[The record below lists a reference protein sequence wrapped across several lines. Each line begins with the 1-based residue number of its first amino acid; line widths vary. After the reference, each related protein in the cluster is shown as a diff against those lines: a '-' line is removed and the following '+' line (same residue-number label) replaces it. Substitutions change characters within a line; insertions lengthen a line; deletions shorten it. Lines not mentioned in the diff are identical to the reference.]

1 MKCENCGKEH
11 DGSYGSGRF
20 CSVNCKQSW
29 ITKISNK
36 SNKRKYEFTCKVCGK
51 IFVAGQG
58 KKLILCNKCRK
69 NRDNQIAI
77 NKQNKIHEELR
88 KHTYKCEMCGCEFSY
103 NGVSTRFCSKYCSA
117 KYSSKHVDSK
127 NISNARKLELQ
138 RHIQQYDKQPNVC
151 VICGKPIPFNKR
163 SRKTCSIVCQNENR
177 IRLGKIWSQKTKGK
191 NIVGG
196 FRERSSNGKRGWYKG
211 YYCASTYELA
221 FLIWCLDHGKK
232 IVRNTKSYEYEFNG
246 EKHKYYPDW
255 LIDDSFLVETKNFVT
270 DLVLAKAAA
279 VNDMQLIILDKF
291 KMIPYCEYVA
301 KKYHLKYQNFSNDF
315 WKLYDKQDCK
325 I

>member
-1 MKCENCGKEH
+1 MNCENCGKEH

-51 IFVAGQG
+51 TFVAGQG

-138 RHIQQYDKQPNVC
+138 QHIQQYDKQPNIC

-163 SRKTCSIVCQNENR
+163 SRKHVLLFVRMKIEFVQEKFGLRRLKGRTLLVVLENVQAMEKEDGIKDTIVHQHMN
-177 IRLGKIWSQKTKGK
+177 QH
-191 NIVGG
+191 
-196 FRERSSNGKRGWYKG
+196 F
-211 YYCASTYELA
+211 
-221 FLIWCLDHGKK
+221 
-232 IVRNTKSYEYEFNG
+232 
-246 EKHKYYPDW
+246 
-255 LIDDSFLVETKNFVT
+255 
-270 DLVLAKAAA
+270 
-279 VNDMQLIILDKF
+279 
-291 KMIPYCEYVA
+291 
-301 KKYHLKYQNFSNDF
+301 
-315 WKLYDKQDCK
+315 
-325 I
+325 